1 MEDMVVNSLIRLVFL
16 LSEAKDDE
24 MATQHAYALQLMA
37 EASKLWPTVCAL
49 DGKRSDRAAGM
60 GDVVSI

>member
-16 LSEAKDDE
+16 LSDAKEDE

-37 EASKLWPTVCAL
+37 EASKLWPTVRVL
-49 DGKRSDRAAGM
+49 DAKRPGRA
-60 GDVVSI
+60 GDLVRI